1 MDKISTQKNLNY
13 IEKTIESDKNKG
25 IPDNND
31 DTQPSEQA
39 IKTIL
44 DYSKSL
50 CVLKSK
56 HKINNKL
63 CNIN

>member
-1 MDKISTQKNLNY
+1 MDEISTQKNLNY
-13 IEKTIESDKNKG
+13 IEKEILA
-25 IPDNND
+25 DNEKKLSAHENE
-31 DTQPSEQA
+31 TQPSEYT

-44 DYSKSL
+44 NYSKSL

-56 HKINNKL
+56 DPNKTKL